1 MSGATFPPLPIL
13 LVDDEPAMVAAVEMT
28 LASEGITNVAGC
40 TDSRRVM
47 ELLAGREF
55 SAVLMDITMP
65 HVTGSE
71 LLPRIVE
78 EHPGTAVIMLTG
90 VNEVD
95 TAVRCMKDGAFDY
108 LVKPVDDARL
118 ASAVRRAVEMGQVR
132 RENRLLAQYLQSG
145 ELQHPEAFGA
155 IVTASPVMRGIFQ
168 YAEAIAASSLPV
180 LVTGETGV
188 GKELIAVALHRLSGR
203 PGAFVP
209 VNAAGLDDTLFS
221 DTLFGHRR
229 GGFTGAE
236 RDRHG
241 LIEQA
246 AGGTLFLDEIG
257 DLAPQSQ
264 IKLLR
269 LLQEGRYYPIG
280 SDVQKASDARIIVA
294 TNRDLHAMQ
303 EKGEFRKDLY
313 YRLRTHHI
321 HLPPLRRRDEDLPL
335 LVTHFL
341 EKAAGALGK
350 KPPTAP
356 KELITLL
363 DTYQFPG
370 NIRELEGM
378 IFDAVS
384 RHRSGVLSLDAFREK
399 MGNAAFADDAAD
411 AGRVGEAAAG
421 DGGGAEGPGG
431 IRFPAMLPTLDD
443 AEQALIAEALRRAK
457 GNQTIAAGLL
467 GLSRRA
473 LNNRLRRGA
482 GPAGDGRG

>member
-1 MSGATFPPLPIL
+1 MSAARFPPAPIL
-13 LVDDEPAMVAAVEMT
+13 LVDDESAMLTAVEMT
-28 LASEGITNVAGC
+28 LAADGITNVVPC
-40 TDSRRVM
+40 PDSSKVM
-47 ELLAGREF
+47 GLLAEREF

-65 HVTGSE
+65 NLTGSE
-71 LLPRIVE
+71 LLPRVVE

-90 VNEVD
+90 VNEVE

-118 ASAVRRAVEMGQVR
+118 TSAVRRAVEMAQVR
-132 RENRLLAQYLQSG
+132 RENRLLAQVLQSG
-145 ELQHPEAFGA
+145 ELQHPEAFAG
-155 IVTASPVMRGIFQ
+155 IVTANPAMRGIFQ
-168 YAEAIAASSLPV
+168 YAEAIAVSSQPV

-203 PGAFVP
+203 SGAFIP

-221 DTLFGHRR
+221 DTLFGHKR

-236 RDRHG
+236 RDRQG

-280 SDVQKASDARIIVA
+280 SDVQKASDARVIVA
-294 TNRDLHAMQ
+294 TNRDINALQ
-303 EKGEFRKDLY
+303 QKGEFRKDLY

-321 HLPPLRRRDEDLPL
+321 HLPPLRKRGEDLSL
-335 LVTHFL
+335 LVEHFL
-341 EKAAGALGK
+341 AKAADSLGR

-356 KELITLL
+356 KELAMLL
-363 DTYQFPG
+363 GTYPFPG
-370 NIRELEGM
+370 NVRELEGM
-378 IFDAVS
+378 VFDAVS
-384 RHRSGVLSLDAFREK
+384 RHKSGVLSLDAFREK
-399 MGNAAFADDAAD
+399 MGDTGFEPET
-411 AGRVGEAAAG
+411 RGEAGAVGDGAG
-421 DGGGAEGPGG
+421 EGGGAAVAASG
-431 IRFPAMLPTLDD
+431 IGFPDTLPTLKD
-443 AEQALIAEALRRAK
+443 AEQALIDEALRRAQ
-457 GNQTIAAGLL
+457 GNQTVAAGLL

-473 LNNRLRRGA
+473 LNNRLRRQ
-482 GPAGDGRG
+482 

>member
-1 MSGATFPPLPIL
+1 VSSSKFPPAPIL
-13 LVDDEPAMVAAVEMT
+13 LVDDEAAMIAAVEMT
-28 LASEGITNVAGC
+28 LAAEGFTHVLAC
-40 TDSRRVM
+40 TDSRQVM
-47 ELLAGREF
+47 GLLAGREF
-55 SAVLMDITMP
+55 SAVLLDVTMP
-65 HVTGSE
+65 HVQGSE

-95 TAVRCMKDGAFDY
+95 TAVHCMKDGAFDY

-118 ASAVRRAVEMGQVR
+118 SGAVRRAVEMGQVR

-145 ELQHPEAFGA
+145 ELQHPEAFSA
-155 IVTASPVMRGIFQ
+155 MVTASPLMRGIFQ

-188 GKELIAVALHRLSGR
+188 GKELIAVALHSLSGR
-203 PGAFVP
+203 HGTFVP

-236 RDRHG
+236 KDRPG

-280 SDVQKASDARIIVA
+280 SDVQKASDARVIVA

-321 HLPPLRRRDEDLPL
+321 HLPPLRKRDEDLPL

-341 EKAAGALGK
+341 AKAAQALGK

-363 DTYQFPG
+363 ATYPFPG

-378 IFDAVS
+378 VFDAVS
-384 RHRSGVLSLDAFREK
+384 RHRVGVLSLEAFREK
-399 MGNAAFADDAAD
+399 MGNAAFGDEAEDAQRA
-411 AGRVGEAAAG
+411 GEAGLGAGGTDAEAAG
-421 DGGGAEGPGG
+421 S
-431 IRFPAMLPTLDD
+431 RFPDTLPTLDE
-443 AEQALIAEALRRAK
+443 AEQALIAEALRRAR

-482 GPAGDGRG
+482 EPPGG